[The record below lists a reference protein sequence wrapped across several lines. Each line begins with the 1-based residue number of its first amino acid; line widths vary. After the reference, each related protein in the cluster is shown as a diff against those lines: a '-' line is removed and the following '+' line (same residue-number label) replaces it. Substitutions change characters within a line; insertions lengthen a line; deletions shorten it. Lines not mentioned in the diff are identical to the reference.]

1 MIDLLLVGIGSG
13 NPDHLTLQAIK
24 ALNSADLILIPEKG
38 EGKEDLADMR
48 RVICSD
54 LLDKPGPRLVSFDL
68 PVRNPA
74 TPGYKAR
81 VSDWHDAIAEVWKDT
96 ILAENA
102 QDARVALLVWGDPSL
117 YDSTLRIAERLGR
130 AMPVRVTV
138 IPGLTSLQVLTA
150 VHAIPLNQV
159 GAPVTITTGRRLRDE
174 GWPEDATTVAVMLDG
189 EASFQSL
196 DPAGLHIW
204 WGAFVGM
211 PDQALIEGPLAEVAT
226 RIADTRARLREAHGW
241 VMDIYLLRRA

>member
-1 MIDLLLVGIGSG
+1 M
-13 NPDHLTLQAIK
+13 
-24 ALNSADLILIPEKG
+24 
-38 EGKEDLADMR
+38 
-48 RVICSD
+48 
-54 LLDKPGPRLVSFDL
+54 
-68 PVRNPA
+68 
-74 TPGYKAR
+74 
-81 VSDWHDAIAEVWKDT
+81 
-96 ILAENA
+96 
-102 QDARVALLVWGDPSL
+102 ALLVWGDPSL

-211 PDQALIEGPLAEVAT
+211 PDQTLIEGPLAEVAT